1 MLKYKYIFQM
11 KYTEASLSNST
22 RKLLWFEISKML
34 IAVFKKKVIVSF
46 IIIFG
51 TLSFPIRGDRR
62 GQGAKF
68 LIFTTS
74 SLMSTCINNQ
84 LDIQRTALRTMQATA
99 SSLQ

>member
-11 KYTEASLSNST
+11 KYMEASLSNST
-22 RKLLWFEISKML
+22 QKLLWFEISKML

-51 TLSFPIRGDRR
+51 ILSFPIRGDRR
-62 GQGAKF
+62 GRGRS

-74 SLMSTCINNQ
+74 SLMSYMYNQ